1 MRSAACICSAA
12 LLVCLSACSREDARN
27 LVDKLTA
34 KNDQSA
40 ESPQPAQ
47 GAKMALV

>member
-1 MRSAACICSAA
+1 MRYAASICFTA

-34 KNDQSA
+34 KNDQNS
-40 ESPQPAQ
+40 
-47 GAKMALV
+47 GDRGDM